1 VSARIQ
7 CPQCQAA
14 FAFSPALVG
23 KMVRCKKCQ
32 HTFAVIAPPGE
43 AEPAAAAPESP
54 KPPAPPPLPP
64 ARARRAEPDDADD
77 PPARRRSDSDRPR
90 RRPEPVERSSGVM
103 LLTLLIVGAGLGFLV
118 LAVGIGFILWPSST
132 PDPSVANLPPAS
144 QPTAPA
150 RVEPPPRMPPP
161 PPVEPAP
168 RAPAPAV
175 TPRAAGTPAPAVTGP
190 PAFTPADPG
199 RVKGTPP
206 RFPDPPPPVGRA
218 EVKPPRDKPGPKW
231 HPVAALPIKPAP
243 LKQDREER
251 KLPSAIDDV
260 CVGGGGRFLLLSLPQ
275 PKQVAI
281 FDVSEAKVV
290 KFLSVPSASPR
301 IAAGMDKL
309 FVADPAEGLI
319 VRYNLLTFE
328 KEITVQLPPAP
339 AGGKVDALVT
349 GSAANGPILVGYS
362 ARERSGGSGVL
373 VDPVT
378 FKEVAV
384 EFPNGARFPTFTP
397 YLARAS
403 ADGRTFVIHDGH
415 GGEPH
420 TLNVITL
427 NGSSGKVSGE
437 VRSAPASLGNP
448 SPDGSLIYTAHGV
461 FNPDLRDVTGGKRYS
476 ALPARHGQLSVR
488 LEPAGD
494 PYAIKRPS
502 KGSSTGGSTVSFH
515 FPKDDRPIGK
525 LTNVEGIHHEGIA
538 YGSSQDKINHDK
550 RVHWIPDGKVL
561 VTIPATSDRLL
572 LYRFDP
578 DEALAKSEIDYLY
591 VTSTPVAVAVK
602 GDTYVYPVVVKSKKG
617 GVKIKLESG
626 PDGMKVGADGRITW
640 AVPKDFGQTE
650 ADVLLTVGDA
660 TGQEIF
666 HSFRVAVR
674 NRAEVPG

>member
-1 VSARIQ
+1 VPARIQ

-14 FAFSPALVG
+14 FAFSSALVG
-23 KMVRCKKCQ
+23 KTVRCKKCQ
-32 HTFAVIAPPGE
+32 HTFTVTAPPEE
-43 AEPAAAAPESP
+43 AEPAAAAPPVAASP
-54 KPPAPPPLPP
+54 KPAGPPPLPP
-64 ARARRAEPDDADD
+64 TPARDRRAEPDDADD
-77 PPARRRSDSDRPR
+77 PPVRRRSDNDRPR

-103 LLTLLIVGAGLGFLV
+103 LLTLLLVGAGLGFLA
-118 LAVGIGFILWPSST
+118 LAAGIGYILWPSST
-132 PDPSVANLPPAS
+132 PDPSVANAPPPAS
-144 QPTAPA
+144 PPTSMA
-150 RVEPPPRMPPP
+150 RVEPPPRMPQPP
-161 PPVEPAP
+161 PIEPAP

-175 TPRAAGTPAPAVTGP
+175 G
-190 PAFTPADPG
+190 PADPPRAKEPSP
-199 RVKGTPP
+199 RVKEAPP
-206 RFPDPPPPVGRA
+206 RIRELPPPVGPA
-218 EVKPPRDKPGPKW
+218 EVKPPPPDKAGPKW
-231 HPVAALPIKPAP
+231 HPVAAVPIKPAP

-251 KLPSAIDDV
+251 KLPSSIDDV

-275 PKQVAI
+275 LKQVAI
-281 FDVSEAKVV
+281 FDVSEAKVT
-290 KFLSVPSASPR
+290 KFLSVPSTSPR
-301 IAAGMDKL
+301 VAAGMDKL
-309 FVADPAEGLI
+309 FVADPAEGMI
-319 VRYNLLTFE
+319 QRYNLLTFE
-328 KEITVQLPPAP
+328 KEITVRLPPGPTGA
-339 AGGKVDALVT
+339 KVDALVT

-362 ARERSGGSGVL
+362 AREKSGGSGVL

-378 FKEVAV
+378 FKEVNV

-420 TLNVITL
+420 ALKVITL

-437 VRSAPASLGNP
+437 VWPAPASLGNP
-448 SPDGSLIYTAHGV
+448 SPDGSLIYTAGGV
-461 FNPDLRDVTGGKRYS
+461 FNPDLRDVTGGKRFS
-476 ALPARHGQLSVR
+476 ALPARHGQLSMR

-494 PYAIKRPS
+494 AYGIKRPS
-502 KGSSTGGSTVSFH
+502 KGSSSGGSTVSFH
-515 FPKDDRPIGK
+515 FPKDDRAIGK

-550 RVHWIPDGKVL
+550 RVHWVPDAKLL
-561 VTIPATSDRLL
+561 VTIPATNDRLL

-591 VTSTPVAVAVK
+591 VTSTPVALAVR

-640 AVPKDFGQTE
+640 DVPKDFGQTE
-650 ADVLLTVGDA
+650 TDVLLTVGDA